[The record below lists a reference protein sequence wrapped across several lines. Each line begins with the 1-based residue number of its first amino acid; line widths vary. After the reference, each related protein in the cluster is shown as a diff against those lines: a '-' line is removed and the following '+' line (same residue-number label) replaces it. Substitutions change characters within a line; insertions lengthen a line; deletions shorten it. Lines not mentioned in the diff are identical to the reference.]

1 MQHNTQRRSLKWRLE
16 GPFDSSYS
24 LALLNREIAR
34 ALDSL
39 GVEVALFSTEG
50 PGDFEP
56 SADFLEQNPD
66 LKAMYARALAE
77 SAETADICSR
87 NLYPPR
93 VADMKSDI
101 NILHSYAW
109 EESSFPTGWKDDFN
123 AHLTGVS
130 CLSEHVLKVMQDNG
144 VSVPS
149 IVSGCGVDHWER
161 VIANPHYS
169 LDGTGAKAF
178 RFLHISSCFPRKGPE
193 ALLEGYGRAFS
204 ASDNVSLVIKTFP
217 NPHNEIEQ
225 QLARYREANPN
236 YPHVVLIQDDLGDP
250 DLKALY
256 EKCDVLVAPS
266 CAEGFGLPL
275 AEAMLSGLPVIAT
288 GWSGQLDFC
297 DVQSSWLV
305 DYRFEQADTHF
316 HLLPSA
322 WAAIDR
328 QALANAMIAAHRAS
342 HEERKRMANAGR
354 ERLLREFTWSKVA
367 QRLVAFRQQLADHR
381 LLATPKVGWITTWNV
396 KCGIAT
402 YSEHLLSG
410 FSEHPLILA
419 ANDANIQGNDGDN
432 CRRCWTVSDTDDLS
446 ALTAEIERAKLDVL
460 MIQFNFGFFHHDHL
474 NRFIAYH
481 KAAGRI
487 VLIDLHATNDPPQT
501 PGKHMRNY
509 LEGLSRCDR
518 VLVHSIDDMNRMKDF
533 GLVEN
538 VVLFPHG
545 ILDVP
550 EAAPRQRDAVPTVTT
565 YGFCLPHKGLAEVV
579 EAVALLRD
587 TERHVNL
594 RMVNAEYPAPQ
605 SRELAELL
613 RARINELGVGD
624 RVTFES
630 RFLPDDESLKLLQDS
645 DLVIFAY
652 HPTSESSSGAVR
664 YGLACGRPTLVT
676 DLPIFKELG
685 ESVWTVQNND
695 PAVLAERLWQ
705 VLGEIRSGSVQ
716 EQRRAQTA
724 LNWRTQHN
732 YSALSKRLGGLITGL
747 HRNKALL

>member
-93 VADMKSDI
+93 VVDMKSDI

-130 CLSEHVLKVMQDNG
+130 CLSEHVLKIMQDNG

-161 VIANPHYS
+161 VVANPHYS

-204 ASDNVSLVIKTFP
+204 ASDDVSLVIKTFP

-236 YPHVVLIQDDLGDP
+236 YPHVVLIQDDLDDP

-297 DVQSSWLV
+297 DAQSSWLV

-316 HLLPSA
+316 RLLPSA

-328 QALANAMIAAHRAS
+328 QALANAMIAAHQAS
-342 HEERKRMANAGR
+342 SEERKRMANAGR

-419 ANDANIQGNDGDN
+419 ADDANIQGTDGDN
-432 CRRCWTVSDTDDLS
+432 CRRCWAVSDIDDLS
-446 ALTAEIERAKLDVL
+446 ALTAEIERAELDVL

-533 GLVEN
+533 GLIEN

-550 EAAPRQRDAVPTVTT
+550 EPTPRQRDVVPTVAT
-565 YGFCLPHKGLAEVV
+565 YGFCLPHKGLAEIV

-624 RVTFES
+624 RVTLES

-705 VLGEIRSGSVQ
+705 VLREIRSGSVQ

-732 YSALSKRLGGLITGL
+732 YSALSKRLDGLITGL